1 MTAKIKIS
9 DLKYLMVLTIPL
21 GVGTSLYFDGI
32 ISYMIPFMNFLII
45 PIIDLLLPEVKTN
58 PTDEE
63 EAILKVNPLFDY
75 ILYINV
81 FFQFFFLF
89 YLLNIVSYG
98 NNALWENIGKIWT
111 MGICTAVLGINTA
124 HELGHRNNKFEVF
137 LSKLLLMSALYMH
150 FYIEHNRGH
159 HKNVATPLDP
169 STARKGE
176 TVYAYYFRSVFG
188 GYLSAWRLA
197 AVKMRKEGNAIF
209 SFKNE
214 MIQFHLIQLA
224 FVSFIFVLFGLIG
237 VLTFLAVVII
247 GISVLET
254 INYVEHYGLERE
266 MDDQGRYEKVKP
278 WHSWNSDHILG
289 RIMLLE
295 LTRHSDHH
303 YKASR
308 KYPTLRH
315 LATSPELPL
324 GYPGS
329 MVLAWFPPLW
339 FKVMDKRI
347 EKMEHKRKAIFQEN
361 PSDTELLELSY

>member
-1 MTAKIKIS
+1 MTKIKAS
-9 DLKYLMVLTIPL
+9 DLKYLMVLTIPF

-32 ISYMIPFMNFLII
+32 VSYMIPFLNFLVI
-45 PIIDLLLPEVKTN
+45 PVIDLLLPEIKTN

-63 EAILKVNPLFDY
+63 EAILKINPIFDW

-89 YLLNIVSYG
+89 YTLYIVVYKDL
-98 NNALWENIGKIWT
+98 ALWENIGKILT

-124 HELGHRNNKFEVF
+124 HELGHRNNKMEVF
-137 LSKLLLMSALYMH
+137 LAKALLMTALYMH

-176 TVYAYYFRSVFG
+176 LIYTYYFRSIFG
-188 GYLSAWRLA
+188 GYINAWKLA
-197 AVKMRKEGNAIF
+197 IHKMKKEGQKSF
-209 SFKNE
+209 SLKNE
-214 MIQFHLIQLA
+214 MVQFHLIQLA
-224 FVSFIFVLFGLIG
+224 FVSLIFIIFGWIG
-237 VLTFLAVVII
+237 VLTFFCTATI
-247 GISVLET
+247 GALVMET

-266 MDDQGRYEKVKP
+266 LYSNGQFEKVKP

-289 RIMLLE
+289 RIMLIE

-315 LATSPELPL
+315 LDPSPQLPL

-329 MVLAWFPPLW
+329 MVLAWFPFLW
-339 FKVMDKRI
+339 FKIMDKRI
-347 EKMEHKRKAIFQEN
+347 FEMELLRKEQLTNIEN
-361 PSDTELLELSY
+361 SQLLSDTLMD

>member
-1 MTAKIKIS
+1 MTKIKTS

-32 ISYMIPFMNFLII
+32 VSYMIPFFNFLII
-45 PIIDLLLPEVKTN
+45 PIIDLLLPEIKTN
-58 PTDEE
+58 PTHEE
-63 EAILKVNPLFDY
+63 EQVLKINPIFDW
-75 ILYINV
+75 ILYLNV
-81 FFQFFFLF
+81 FFQLFFLF
-89 YLLNIVSYG
+89 YTLYIVAYKDL
-98 NNALWENIGKIWT
+98 ALWENIGKVWT

-124 HELGHRNNKFEVF
+124 HELGHRKKKSETF
-137 LSKLLLMSALYMH
+137 LAKILLMTALYMH

-159 HKNVATPLDP
+159 HKNVATPQDP

-176 TVYAYYFRSVFG
+176 IVYTYYFRSVFG

-197 AVKMRKEGNAIF
+197 AHKLKKNGLKSF
-209 SFKNE
+209 SLKNE
-214 MIQFHLIQLA
+214 MIQFHLVQLA
-224 FVSFIFVLFGLIG
+224 FTGLIFFIFGWIGILTFFCTATIG
-237 VLTFLAVVII
+237 VLVM
-247 GISVLET
+247 ET

-266 MDDQGRYEKVKP
+266 LFPNGQYEKVKP

-289 RIMLLE
+289 RIMLIE

-315 LATSPELPL
+315 LVTSPQLPL

-329 MVLAWFPPLW
+329 MVLSWFPPIW
-339 FKVMDKRI
+339 FKIMNKRI
-347 EKMEHKRKAIFQEN
+347 VQMEQIRI
-361 PSDTELLELSY
+361 ELLESNKNTGIASNALMD